1 LFLVRARWRFVVVIA
16 TLLGAGVLIATPL
29 AMDVPSA
36 GDVCN
41 ANSFEQNDALEA
53 EKTRAARF
61 PLVGALLSLIAAVV
75 AIISVVQRR
84 PPGSREAMLW
94 LALLGVVGVVVG
106 LSAALLTYAV
116 IC

>member
-1 LFLVRARWRFVVVIA
+1 LVVVIA
-16 TLLGAGVLIATPL
+16 ILLGAGVLITAPL

-41 ANSFEQNDALEA
+41 ASSFEQNDALEA

-61 PLVGALLSLIAAVV
+61 PLVGALLSSIAAAV
-75 AIISVVQRR
+75 AIVSVAQRQ
-84 PPGSREAMLW
+84 PPGARQAMLW
-94 LALLGVVGVVVG
+94 LGLLGVVGVVVG